1 VPVAEFHEA
10 VSQQITGVATR
21 QFAGLHQ
28 QLAANVAGVATRQL
42 AGLHQQFAEV
52 AGVTAAHRV
61 IADHFASARLSETEP
76 VVPDT
81 VVHAGR
87 CLAALWLQCA
97 RDLATHLR
105 SRPQLRWA
113 SAAVVFFVLAEW
125 FLSLR
130 ATQPQVA
137 DDTEAPF
144 WALAC
149 LVLGVWLTPPRE

>member
-61 IADHFASARLSETEP
+61 ITDHFASRGFLRPSRLSRTPLYTP
-76 VVPDT
+76 VDAWPRF
-81 VVHAGR
+81 G
-87 CLAALWLQCA
+87 CNALVIWLP
-97 RDLATHLR
+97 T
-105 SRPQLRWA
+105 
-113 SAAVVFFVLAEW
+113 
-125 FLSLR
+125 
-130 ATQPQVA
+130 
-137 DDTEAPF
+137 
-144 WALAC
+144 
-149 LVLGVWLTPPRE
+149 